1 MRKLFILFLII
12 PLFYFTQGTK
22 SVTAKASSKPKLIVG
37 VVVDQMRNDYIYR
50 YWDRYGSGGFKKLI
64 NNGYYL
70 RNAHFNYVP
79 TYTGPGHSSIYTGTT
94 PRYHGIIAN
103 EWYNKKTKQMQY
115 CVDDDK
121 VESVGT
127 KSRDGKKSPVNQLSS
142 TIGDELK
149 ISSNGKSKVFGIAL
163 KDRSAVL
170 PAGHAADAAFW
181 FDDSTGN
188 FVSST
193 WYLNQLP
200 EWLNKFNSLNL
211 TSTYLSKGWNTLYPI
226 TTYTNSIA
234 DQNKFEK
241 ASNKKDNPVFPYDYV
256 SFINKKS
263 YAVLKATP
271 HGNTITKDLAIACL
285 KGESLGKDEFTD
297 ILAISFSSPDIIAHN
312 YGPRSVEIED
322 VYLRLDKELEELIN
336 TLDKEVGANNY
347 VLFLTADHGGAD
359 VPAHLNEEQIPAG
372 YLTEKEIVKIT
383 TKYFQKTYNDSSL
396 YANYSNDQIFVDEEK
411 LSRMGKDI
419 VEQALCNYLVTVPGI
434 LEAYPSNVIKNGG
447 FSKRD
452 IRTLIQNGYN
462 HTLSGNVAFVMNPA
476 WMDYGKKGTTH
487 GASYSYDTHVP
498 IIFYGS
504 SIKKGSSLNYTTIT
518 QIVPT
523 LCDIINLNYPNACM
537 DDAID
542 KAIKKVKK

>member
-1 MRKLFILFLII
+1 MIKLFKILLFI
-12 PLFYFTQGTK
+12 PLIYIAQGTK
-22 SVTAKASSKPKLIVG
+22 PAAAKAPTKPKLIVG

-50 YWDRYGSGGFKKLI
+50 YWDRYGNGGFKKLV

-103 EWYNKKTKQMQY
+103 EWYDKNTKQMQY
-115 CVDDDK
+115 CADDDK

-127 KSRDGKKSPVNQLSS
+127 NSRDGKKSPLHQLSS

-149 ISSNGKSKVFGIAL
+149 MSSNGKSKVFGIAL

-193 WYLNQLP
+193 WYVKQLP
-200 EWLNKFNSLNL
+200 EWLNTFNALNL
-211 TSTYLSKGWNTLYPI
+211 PSNYLDKGWNTLYPI
-226 TTYTNSIA
+226 STYTNSIS
-234 DQNKFEK
+234 DDNKFEK
-241 ASNKKDNPVFPYDYV
+241 ASNKKENPIFPYEYNNY
-256 SFINKKS
+256 IKNKK
-263 YAVLKATP
+263 YAVLKSTP
-271 HGNTITKDLAIACL
+271 YGNTITKDLAIACL
-285 KGESLGKDEFTD
+285 KNENLGKDEFTD
-297 ILAISFSSPDIIAHN
+297 ILAISFSSPDIIAHS
-312 YGPRSVEIED
+312 YGPRSVEMED

-359 VPAHLNEEQIPAG
+359 VPAHLTEEQIPAG
-372 YLTEKEIVKIT
+372 YLTEKEIIKSIS
-383 TKYFQKTYNDSSL
+383 KYFQKTYNDSSV
-396 YANYSNDQIFVDEEK
+396 YINYSNDQIFIDEDK
-411 LSRMGKDI
+411 LSRMGKDV

-434 LEAYPSNVIKNGG
+434 MEAYSSSTIKNGS
-447 FSKRD
+447 FAKRD

-462 HTLSGNVAFVMNPA
+462 HKISGNVAFVMNPA

-498 IIFYGS
+498 IIFYGA
-504 SIKKGSSLNYTTIT
+504 SIKEGNSLNYTTIT

-523 LCDIINLNYPNACM
+523 LCEIINLNYPNACM

-542 KAIKKVKK
+542 KAIKKEKK